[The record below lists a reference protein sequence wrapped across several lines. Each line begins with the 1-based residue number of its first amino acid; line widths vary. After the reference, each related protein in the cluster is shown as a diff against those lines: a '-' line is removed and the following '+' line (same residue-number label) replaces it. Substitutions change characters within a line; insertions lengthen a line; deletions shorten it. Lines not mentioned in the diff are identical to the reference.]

1 MMFDEQNLKN
11 LFGDIQK
18 NLESMQEKT
27 KENIFTAKS
36 GGGLVSVSMNGA
48 GEVIDLN
55 IDESLLEDR
64 ESLQIL
70 LISAINEVSKSVE
83 ENKKNTAL
91 GMLGGLGGF
100 DFKKFGI

>member
-1 MMFDEQNLKN
+1 MFDEQNLKN

-83 ENKKNTAL
+83 ENKKSAAL